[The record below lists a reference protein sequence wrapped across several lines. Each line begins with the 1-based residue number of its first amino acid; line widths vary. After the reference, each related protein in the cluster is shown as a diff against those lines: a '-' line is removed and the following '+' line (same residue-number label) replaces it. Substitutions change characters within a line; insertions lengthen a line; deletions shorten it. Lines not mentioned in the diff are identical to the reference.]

1 MKIVKSYFN
10 LYITKFLY
18 LEEKKSKKLSTR
30 FRRLSVKRI
39 FVGKGDLK
47 HTSSKVIITLY
58 VYNYEKRRFL
68 VEQVK
73 EITN

>member
-1 MKIVKSYFN
+1 MKLVKSYFN

-18 LEEKKSKKLSTR
+18 YEEKKSKKLPIR

-58 VYNYEKRRFL
+58 VYNYEKKKFL
-68 VEQVK
+68 VEEVK
-73 EITN
+73 EISN